1 MANSLRL
8 FSAKTDTMNPIRLI
22 IFDFDGTLG
31 DTRQTIVRTFQAT
44 MEALGMEVADEAACA
59 ATIGLPLKEGFLQI
73 FPHISEAQATAC
85 VQTYKEIFEKNR
97 RIFVPVLFPHV
108 KETLAWL
115 HAQGI
120 QMTIASSR
128 SSRSLHELVE
138 ELDIKPYISY
148 ILGADNVSKAKPDPA
163 PVLQTLQALNM
174 EANQTLVIGDMPV
187 DIAMGKR
194 AGTRAFGV
202 SYGNATAEELQE
214 AGADCIM
221 GDLAELRQRMADV

>member
-1 MANSLRL
+1 
-8 FSAKTDTMNPIRLI
+8 MNPIRLI

-31 DTRQTIVRTFQAT
+31 DTRQTIVRTFQTT

-174 EANQTLVIGDMPV
+174 EASQTLVIGDMPV